1 MIHAVGEADV
11 AGAAEAGGGDD
22 EEVLLL
28 GPLTEGIRILDGGL
42 HEKVEG
48 TLRLYAVEADAGER
62 AVEQIPVPAIGI
74 DVAGV
79 SDAVGNHLLHEAGRA
94 DIAKGSAGA
103 ADGVVNIFTVRRFI
117 RYQNVAD
124 ALARQGEGLTEGVAD
139 NGILIVLRHIGR
151 QAVAVDNLPVGLIGD
166 EIDGMTVCIG
176 LFCQQSGQLLQGGL
190 AVNGTGGIVG
200 RIHDDGLGMGTQAL
214 RQRFK
219 IDLETR
225 QVRRHDDRLGTG
237 IPDEYRILREEGR
250 EHQEFILRRGR
261 QGPQGDGEGSRCT
274 AGHVNVVGPK
284 SRAVGLVQIIHDGLT
299 GFLVALGGGIAVE
312 CGGGEF
318 LQQLLQGIVYHCRC
332 GHRGIAERKVINI
345 FGTDHSSPLLAVFE
359 KLTDGGTAAAETVH
373 FFRNEHSGISFGFFC
388 SL

>member
-1 MIHAVGEADV
+1 
-11 AGAAEAGGGDD
+11 
-22 EEVLLL
+22 
-28 GPLTEGIRILDGGL
+28 
-42 HEKVEG
+42 
-48 TLRLYAVEADAGER
+48 
-62 AVEQIPVPAIGI
+62 
-74 DVAGV
+74 
-79 SDAVGNHLLHEAGRA
+79 
-94 DIAKGSAGA
+94 
-103 ADGVVNIFTVRRFI
+103 
-117 RYQNVAD
+117 
-124 ALARQGEGLTEGVAD
+124 
-139 NGILIVLRHIGR
+139 
-151 QAVAVDNLPVGLIGD
+151 
-166 EIDGMTVCIG
+166 MTVCIG

-200 RIHDDGLGMGTQAL
+200 RIHDDGLGMGTQVL

-373 FFRNEHSGISFGFFC
+373 FFRNEHSGISFVFSAYYSTGEESKTRHPLGTRQPARWITHKNALAPAKAFYYLLERVLGKGEKQTLFT
-388 SL
+388 